1 MTIEFERVPLEDVP
15 FDELDTFA
23 DRTVHQTPEWLAFLA
38 ETQRAEPV
46 VLRLRRKREEVGWFT
61 GAITR
66 RAGVRILGSPKRGWM
81 TSHMG
86 FNLVDDRDIG
96 EATRTLADHAFG
108 ELRCWHVEVMDR
120 RNVGASGR
128 PEGFSSTPLHTL
140 EIALVGD
147 DELLAAMSSHGRRDV
162 RKSLRTGVLIEE
174 VDGDDPTF
182 VEEYQRLA
190 TTVFAKRRRRPPHS
204 AARVGALVGHLHP
217 AGRLLLLRARTP
229 SGDVAA
235 AGLFAGL
242 PGGAAYFTLQA
253 SEPDQHRWYP
263 NEAMVW
269 EAMRRWR
276 DRGAVRFD
284 LGGRQPGSPT
294 DFKRKFGGE
303 AVTTEWLRRSRVG
316 ALEHARSVAA
326 GAHRT
331 FQSRPRLRP
340 R

>member
-1 MTIEFERVPLEDVP
+1 MTISFERVPVSAVP
-15 FDELDTFA
+15 FGELDRFA
-23 DRTVHQTPEWLAFLA
+23 DRTVHQTPEWLSFLA

-46 VLRLRRKREEVGWFT
+46 VLRLHRGVEELGWFT
-61 GAITR
+61 GAISR
-66 RAGVRILGSPKRGWM
+66 RAGVRILGSPMRGWM

-86 FNLVDDRDIG
+86 FNLVDDSQVD

-108 ELRCWHVEVMDR
+108 ELGCWHVEVMDR
-120 RNVGASGR
+120 RFAAGRGR
-128 PEGFSSTPLHTL
+128 PEGFASTPLHTL
-140 EIALVGD
+140 EVPLVAD
-147 DELLAAMSSHGRRDV
+147 DELLGAMTSHGRRDV

-174 VDGDDPTF
+174 VEGEDPSF
-182 VEEYQRLA
+182 VEQYQALA
-190 TTVFAKRRRRPPHS
+190 TTVFAKRGRRPPHS
-204 AARVGALVGHLHP
+204 AARVQALVRHVHP

-229 SGDVAA
+229 SGEVAA

-242 PGGAAYFTLQA
+242 PGGTAYFTLQA
-253 SEPDQHRWYP
+253 SDPSQHRWYP

-303 AVTTEWLRRSRVG
+303 PVTTEWVRRSRVG
-316 ALEHARSVAA
+316 ALEHARSIAA
-326 GAHRT
+326 RAQRT
-331 FQSRPRLRP
+331 IQSRPRLRP